1 MIPALLT
8 RFVRPFALG
17 PGRVAAT
24 GTTAHPHGH
33 VGSGGFPS
41 CYVLLYYVRCS
52 TSRVILVEEVKP
64 PM

>member
-1 MIPALLT
+1 MTYVLPAERGAMIPALLT

-24 GTTAHPHGH
+24 AAHPHGH

-41 CYVLLYYVRCS
+41 CYVV
-52 TSRVILVEEVKP
+52 LVESQSD
-64 PM
+64 